1 MSDYRQQQEIEEYQQ
16 WLADEQAQKEYQ
28 EWLIK
33 KEKQDENIRRNIRST
48 ETPF

>member
-1 MSDYRQQQEIEEYQQ
+1 MSDYRQQQEQEEYQQ

-28 EWLIK
+28 EWLLNK
-33 KEKQDENIRRNIRST
+33 DKQDENKRRNIRST

>member
-1 MSDYRQQQEIEEYQQ
+1 MSDYRQQQELEEFEQ

-28 EWLIK
+28 EWLLK
-33 KEKQDENIRRNIRST
+33 REKNDDNRRNIRST